1 MMNNNIEIL
10 IWNKFVN
17 NMLKTRKMEEAEVT
31 MPQYGNLHRIKIKM
45 ILKIV
50 NNKLLNIKTVKDI
63 KKILEWDNLN
73 IILKKIEYKQ
83 TTEQVSL

>member
-1 MMNNNIEIL
+1 
-10 IWNKFVN
+10 
-17 NMLKTRKMEEAEVT
+17 
-31 MPQYGNLHRIKIKM
+31 M

-83 TTEQVSL
+83 TTEQASL